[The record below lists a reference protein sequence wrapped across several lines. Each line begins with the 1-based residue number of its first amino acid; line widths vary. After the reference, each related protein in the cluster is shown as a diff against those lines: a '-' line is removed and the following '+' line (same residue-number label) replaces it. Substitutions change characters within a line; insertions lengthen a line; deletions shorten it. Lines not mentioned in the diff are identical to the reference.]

1 MISLLSKPIRHTL
14 EKRLK
19 AITYSNYG
27 PPEVLQLKEVD
38 KPVPKD
44 DEILIRVRAVEATK
58 SDCEMRSFNFAVK
71 WFWLPL
77 RLALGVRKPRRQILG
92 GYFSGEVETLGK
104 DVTEFSEGD
113 RVFGA
118 AGLKLGAYGE
128 YVALPTSYTIVAKPG
143 NMSFA
148 DAAAVPLGG
157 LNAIH
162 FLRLAKIQAR
172 DKVLING
179 AGGSIGAHAVQ
190 IAKSMGAEVTAV
202 DSAIKEDL
210 LRSLGADHFID
221 YSKENFAAT
230 GRTYDVIFDMVA
242 GNSYSASIRALN
254 PNGRYLTANPRL
266 SVMLRSVFTSRF
278 SNKTARF
285 AFAGEARE
293 DLLALRQ
300 MIEDGKIKSIV
311 DRVYPMDRAALAHSR
326 VETEQR
332 LGAVVIAIG
341 DRADDS
347 SGSRRTAQFGQSPP
361 SNKHCVDPIQTVY

>member
-1 MISLLSKPIRHTL
+1 MISLPAEPVRHTI

-19 AITYSNYG
+19 AIIYSNYG
-27 PPEVLQLKEVD
+27 PPDVLQLKEVER
-38 KPVPKD
+38 PVPKD
-44 DEILIRVRAVEATK
+44 DEVLIRVRAVEATK
-58 SDCEMRSFNFAVK
+58 SDCEMRSFKFAVK

-77 RLALGVRKPRRQILG
+77 RIAFGVRKPRRQILG

-104 DVTEFSEGD
+104 DVTEFSTGD
-113 RVFGA
+113 QVFGA

-128 YVALPTSYTIVAKPG
+128 YVALPASYTIVAKPG

-157 LNAIH
+157 LNALH
-162 FLRLAKIQAR
+162 FMRLARIQAR

-179 AGGSIGAHAVQ
+179 AGGSIGAHGVQ

-202 DSAIKEDL
+202 DSTIKEDL
-210 LRSLGADHFID
+210 LRRMGADHFID
-221 YSKENFAAT
+221 YTKENFAAM

-242 GNSYSASIRALN
+242 GSSYAASIRALN
-254 PNGRYLTANPRL
+254 RDGRYLTANPRL

-278 SNKTARF
+278 SEKTAKF
-285 AFAGEARE
+285 AFAQEDRE

-300 MIEDGKIKSIV
+300 MIEDGKIGSIV
-311 DRVYPMDRAALAHSR
+311 DRVYPMEQAADAHSR

-341 DRADDS
+341 DRVDDS
-347 SGSRRTAQFGQSPP
+347 HA
-361 SNKHCVDPIQTVY
+361 D

>member
-1 MISLLSKPIRHTL
+1 M
-14 EKRLK
+14 K
-19 AITYSNYG
+19 AITYSKYG
-27 PPEVLQLKEVD
+27 PPDVLQIKEVE

-44 DEILIRVRAVEATK
+44 DEVLIRVRAVEATK
-58 SDCEMRSFNFAVK
+58 SDCEMRSFKFAVK

-77 RLALGVRKPRRQILG
+77 RIAFGVRKPRRQILG
-92 GYFSGEVETLGK
+92 GYFSGEVEALGK
-104 DVTEFSEGD
+104 DVTEFSTGD
-113 RVFGA
+113 QVFGA

-128 YVALPTSYTIVAKPG
+128 YVALPASYTIVAKPG
-143 NMSFA
+143 NMSFE

-157 LNAIH
+157 LNALH
-162 FLRLAKIQAR
+162 FMRLARIQAR

-179 AGGSIGAHAVQ
+179 AGGSIGAHGIQ

-202 DSAIKEDL
+202 DSTIKEDL
-210 LRSLGADHFID
+210 LRRLGADHFID
-221 YSKENFAAT
+221 YTKENFAAM

-242 GNSYSASIRALN
+242 GSPYAASIRALN

-278 SNKTARF
+278 SEKTAKF
-285 AFAGEARE
+285 AFAQEARE

-300 MIEDGKIKSIV
+300 MIEDGKIGSIV
-311 DRVYPMDRAALAHSR
+311 DRVYPMEQAADAHNR

-341 DRADDS
+341 DRVDDS
-347 SGSRRTAQFGQSPP
+347 HA
-361 SNKHCVDPIQTVY
+361 N